1 MLPIISLDGLIVLDA
16 IDKKGSFSAAAESLF
31 RVPSALT
38 YTVQKLESDLG
49 VKLFERKGQRAELT
63 LVGQLVLRQGRE
75 ILAATSR
82 LEEAV
87 RQLETGWE
95 SSLTLAI
102 DTVVPDL
109 PLLQLV
115 CEFTELGK
123 QVTLNLSEE
132 SLGGGWDALY
142 SGRADIAIGVTGELP
157 KGQYHL
163 VEIGQLEFV
172 FALSPSHPLAQYG
185 APIPTEALLQFP
197 SIVVADSSMAL
208 AQRSSG
214 LFDSRQVIRVPNMQ
228 TKIKAQ
234 QLGLGVG
241 YIPKHL
247 ILDALA
253 SGALVVCEVEISRPP
268 QAVFLAW
275 RKGSQGK
282 ALTWFAERLPH
293 CDWQF

>member
-1 MLPIISLDGLIVLDA
+1 MLPSISLDGLIVLDA
-16 IDKKGSFSAAAESLF
+16 IDRKGSFSAAAESLF
-31 RVPSALT
+31 RVPSSLT

-49 VKLFERKGQRAELT
+49 TKLFERKGQRAELT

-75 ILAATSR
+75 ILSTTSR

-109 PLLQLV
+109 PLLQLIG
-115 CEFTELGK
+115 EFTELGK
-123 QVTLNLSEE
+123 QVTVNISEE

-157 KGQYHL
+157 KGQYHV
-163 VEIGQLEFV
+163 VEIGELEFV
-172 FALSPSHPLAQYG
+172 FALNPAHPLAQHAG
-185 APIPTEALLQFP
+185 PIPTEALLQFP
-197 SIVVADSSMAL
+197 SIVVADSSTAL

-253 SGALVVCEVEISRPP
+253 ARSLLACHVEMPRPP
-268 QAVFLAW
+268 QAVFMAW
-275 RKGSQGK
+275 RKDAQGK
-282 ALTWFAERLPH
+282 AKDWFTERLPQ

>member
-1 MLPIISLDGLIVLDA
+1 MLPSISLDGLIVLDA
-16 IDKKGSFSAAAESLF
+16 IDRKGSFSAAAESLF

-49 VKLFERKGQRAELT
+49 TKLFERKGQRAELT

-75 ILAATSR
+75 ILSATSR

-109 PLLQLV
+109 PLLQLIG
-115 CEFTELGK
+115 EFTDLGK
-123 QVTLNLSEE
+123 QVTVNISEE

-157 KGQYHL
+157 KGQYHV
-163 VEIGQLEFV
+163 VEIGELEFV
-172 FALSPSHPLAQYG
+172 FALNPAHPLAQHAG
-185 APIPTEALLQFP
+185 PIPTEALLQFP
-197 SIVVADSSMAL
+197 SIVVADSSTAL

-234 QLGLGVG
+234 QLGPGVG

-247 ILDALA
+247 ILDALTA
-253 SGALVVCEVEISRPP
+253 GSLVACHVEMPRPP
-268 QAVFLAW
+268 QAVFMAW
-275 RKGSQGK
+275 RKDAQGK
-282 ALTWFAERLPH
+282 AQDWFTARLPQ

>member
-1 MLPIISLDGLIVLDA
+1 MLPVMSLDGLIVLDA
-16 IDKKGSFSAAAESLF
+16 IDKKGSFSAAAESLL

-75 ILAATSR
+75 ILAATAR

-95 SSLTLAI
+95 SALTLAI

-109 PLLQLV
+109 PLLKLIA
-115 CEFTELGK
+115 EFTELGK
-123 QVTLNLSEE
+123 QVTINITEE

-163 VEIGQLEFV
+163 IE
-172 FALSPSHPLAQYG
+172 
-185 APIPTEALLQFP
+185 
-197 SIVVADSSMAL
+197 
-208 AQRSSG
+208 
-214 LFDSRQVIRVPNMQ
+214 
-228 TKIKAQ
+228 
-234 QLGLGVG
+234 
-241 YIPKHL
+241 
-247 ILDALA
+247 
-253 SGALVVCEVEISRPP
+253 
-268 QAVFLAW
+268 
-275 RKGSQGK
+275 
-282 ALTWFAERLPH
+282 
-293 CDWQF
+293 

>member
-1 MLPIISLDGLIVLDA
+1 MLPSISLDGLIVLDT

-49 VKLFERKGQRAELT
+49 TKLFERKGQRAELT

-75 ILAATSR
+75 ILSATSR

-109 PLLQLV
+109 PLLQLIG
-115 CEFTELGK
+115 EFTELGK
-123 QVTLNLSEE
+123 QVTVNISEE

-157 KGQYHL
+157 KGQYHV
-163 VEIGQLEFV
+163 VEIGELEFV
-172 FALSPSHPLAQYG
+172 FALNPAHPLAQHAG
-185 APIPTEALLQFP
+185 PIPTEALLQFP
-197 SIVVADSSMAL
+197 SIVVADSSTAL

-234 QLGLGVG
+234 QLGFGVG

-253 SGALVVCEVEISRPP
+253 TGSLVACHVEMPRPP
-268 QAVFLAW
+268 QAVFMAW
-275 RKGSQGK
+275 RKDAQGK
-282 ALTWFAERLPH
+282 AKDWFTERLPQ

>member
-95 SSLTLAI
+95 SSLTLAV
-102 DTVVPDL
+102 DTVVPIL

-115 CEFTELGK
+115 GEFTELGK
-123 QVTLNLSEE
+123 QVTINLSEE

-163 VEIGQLEFV
+163 VEIGQFEFV

-185 APIPTEALLQFP
+185 HPIPTEALLQFP
-197 SIVVADSSMAL
+197 SIVVADSSVVL

-253 SGALVVCEVEISRPP
+253 SGELVACEVDIPRPP
-268 QAVFLAW
+268 KAVFLAW

-282 ALTWFAERLPH
+282 ALAWFAERLPN
-293 CDWQF
+293 CNWLF

>member
-1 MLPIISLDGLIVLDA
+1 MLPAISLDGLFVLDA

-31 RVPSALT
+31 RVPSAVT
-38 YTVQKLESDLG
+38 YTIQKLESDLG

-63 LVGQLVLRQGRE
+63 EVGLLVLRQGRD
-75 ILAATSR
+75 ILTAASR
-82 LEEAV
+82 LEDAV

-109 PLLQLV
+109 PLLKLIG
-115 CEFTELGK
+115 EFNELGK
-123 QVTLNLSEE
+123 QVTVNISEE

-163 VEIGQLEFV
+163 VEIGRLEFV
-172 FALSPSHPLAQYG
+172 FALAPHHPLAQFDH
-185 APIPTEALLQFP
+185 PIPTEALLQF
-197 SIVVADSSMAL
+197 SSVVVADSSMAL

-214 LFDSRQVIRVPNMQ
+214 LFESRQVIRVPNMQ

-247 ILDALA
+247 IVDELA
-253 SGALVVCEVEISRPP
+253 SGALIACQLELPRPS

-275 RKGSQGK
+275 RKGGQGK
-282 ALTWFAERLPH
+282 AQAWFAERLPL
-293 CDWQF
+293 CNWLF

>member
-1 MLPIISLDGLIVLDA
+1 MLPSISLDGLIVLDA
-16 IDKKGSFSAAAESLF
+16 IDRKGSFSAAAESLF

-49 VKLFERKGQRAELT
+49 TKLFERKGQRAELT

-75 ILAATSR
+75 ILSATSR

-109 PLLQLV
+109 PLLQLIGG
-115 CEFTELGK
+115 FTELGK
-123 QVTLNLSEE
+123 QVTVNISEE

-157 KGQYHL
+157 KGQYHV
-163 VEIGQLEFV
+163 VEIGELEFV
-172 FALSPSHPLAQYG
+172 FALNPAHPLAQHAG
-185 APIPTEALLQFP
+185 PIPTEALLQFP
-197 SIVVADSSMAL
+197 SIVVADSSTAL

-247 ILDALA
+247 ILDALTA
-253 SGALVVCEVEISRPP
+253 RSLVACHVEMPRPP
-268 QAVFLAW
+268 QAVFMAW
-275 RKGSQGK
+275 RKDAQGK
-282 ALTWFAERLPH
+282 AQDWFTVRLPQ

>member
-1 MLPIISLDGLIVLDA
+1 MLPSISLDGLIVLDA
-16 IDKKGSFSAAAESLF
+16 IDRKGSFSAAAESLF

-49 VKLFERKGQRAELT
+49 TKLFERKGQRAELT

-75 ILAATSR
+75 ILSAASR

-109 PLLQLV
+109 PLLQLIG
-115 CEFTELGK
+115 EFTDLGK
-123 QVTLNLSEE
+123 QVTVNISEE

-157 KGQYHL
+157 KGQYHV
-163 VEIGQLEFV
+163 VEIGELEFV
-172 FALSPSHPLAQYG
+172 FALNPAHPLAQHAG
-185 APIPTEALLQFP
+185 PISTEALLQFP
-197 SIVVADSSMAL
+197 SIVVADSSTAL

-247 ILDALA
+247 ILDALTA
-253 SGALVVCEVEISRPP
+253 GSLVACHVEMPRPP
-268 QAVFLAW
+268 QAVFMAW
-275 RKGSQGK
+275 RKDAQGK
-282 ALTWFAERLPH
+282 AQDWFTARLPQ

>member
-1 MLPIISLDGLIVLDA
+1 MLPSISLDGLIVLDA

-49 VKLFERKGQRAELT
+49 TKLFERKGKRAELT

-109 PLLQLV
+109 PLLQLIG
-115 CEFTELGK
+115 EFTELGK
-123 QVTLNLSEE
+123 QVAVNISEE

-142 SGRADIAIGVTGELP
+142 SGRADIAIGVTGERP
-157 KGQYHL
+157 KGQYHV
-163 VEIGQLEFV
+163 VEMGELEFV
-172 FALSPSHPLAQYG
+172 FALNPAHPLAQHRD
-185 APIPTEALLQFP
+185 PIPTEALLQFP
-197 SIVVADSSMAL
+197 SIVVADSSTAL

-253 SGALVVCEVEISRPP
+253 TGALVACQVEIPRPA
-268 QAVFLAW
+268 QKVFMAW
-275 RKGSQGK
+275 RKDKEGK
-282 ALTWFAERLPH
+282 AQAWFTERLPQ
-293 CDWQF
+293 CAWLF

>member
-1 MLPIISLDGLIVLDA
+1 MLPSISLDGLIVLDA
-16 IDKKGSFSAAAESLF
+16 IDRKGSFSAAAESLF

-49 VKLFERKGQRAELT
+49 TKLFERKGQRAELT

-75 ILAATSR
+75 ILSATSR

-109 PLLQLV
+109 PLLQLIG
-115 CEFTELGK
+115 EFTELGK
-123 QVTLNLSEE
+123 QVTVNISEE

-157 KGQYHL
+157 KGQYHVIEISEL
-163 VEIGQLEFV
+163 VFV
-172 FALSPSHPLAQYG
+172 FALNPAHPLAQHAG
-185 APIPTEALLQFP
+185 PIPTEALLQFP
-197 SIVVADSSMAL
+197 SIVVADSSTAL

-253 SGALVVCEVEISRPP
+253 TGSLVACHVEMPRPP
-268 QAVFLAW
+268 QAVFMAW
-275 RKGSQGK
+275 RKDAQGK
-282 ALTWFAERLPH
+282 AKDWFTERLPQ

>member
-1 MLPIISLDGLIVLDA
+1 MLPSISLDGLIVLDA

-49 VKLFERKGQRAELT
+49 TKLFERKGQRAELT

-109 PLLQLV
+109 PLLQLIG
-115 CEFTELGK
+115 EFTELGK
-123 QVTLNLSEE
+123 QVAVNISEE

-142 SGRADIAIGVTGELP
+142 SGRADIAIGVTGERP
-157 KGQYHL
+157 KGQYHV
-163 VEIGQLEFV
+163 VEMGELEFV
-172 FALSPSHPLAQYG
+172 FALNPAHPLAQHRD
-185 APIPTEALLQFP
+185 PIPTEALLQFP
-197 SIVVADSSMAL
+197 SIVVADSSTAL

-253 SGALVVCEVEISRPP
+253 TGALVACQVEIPRPA
-268 QAVFLAW
+268 QKVFMAW
-275 RKGSQGK
+275 RKDKEGK
-282 ALTWFAERLPH
+282 AQAWFTERLLQCIWP
-293 CDWQF
+293 F

>member
-1 MLPIISLDGLIVLDA
+1 MLPSISLDGLIVLDA
-16 IDKKGSFSAAAESLF
+16 IDRKGSFSAAAESLF

-49 VKLFERKGQRAELT
+49 TKLFERKGQRAELT

-75 ILAATSR
+75 ILSAASR

-109 PLLQLV
+109 PLLQLIG
-115 CEFTELGK
+115 EFTDLGK
-123 QVTLNLSEE
+123 QVTVNISEE

-157 KGQYHL
+157 KGQYHV
-163 VEIGQLEFV
+163 VEIGELEFV
-172 FALSPSHPLAQYG
+172 FALNPAHPLAQHAG
-185 APIPTEALLQFP
+185 PIPTEALLQFP
-197 SIVVADSSMAL
+197 SIVVADSSTAL

-247 ILDALA
+247 ILDALTA
-253 SGALVVCEVEISRPP
+253 GSLVACHVEMPRPP
-268 QAVFLAW
+268 QAVFMAW
-275 RKGSQGK
+275 RKDAQGK
-282 ALTWFAERLPH
+282 AQDWFTARLPQ

>member
-1 MLPIISLDGLIVLDA
+1 MLPSISLDGLIVLDA

-49 VKLFERKGQRAELT
+49 TKLFERKGQRAELT

-109 PLLQLV
+109 PLLQLIG
-115 CEFTELGK
+115 EFTELGK
-123 QVTLNLSEE
+123 QVAVNISEE

-142 SGRADIAIGVTGELP
+142 SGRADIAIGVTGERP
-157 KGQYHL
+157 KGQYHV
-163 VEIGQLEFV
+163 VEMGELEFV
-172 FALSPSHPLAQYG
+172 FALNPAHPLAQHRD
-185 APIPTEALLQFP
+185 PIPTEALLQFP
-197 SIVVADSSMAL
+197 SIVVADSSTAL

-253 SGALVVCEVEISRPP
+253 TGALVACQVEIPRPA
-268 QAVFLAW
+268 QKVFMAW
-275 RKGSQGK
+275 RKDKEGK
-282 ALTWFAERLPH
+282 AQAWFTERFPQCAWL
-293 CDWQF
+293 F

>member
-1 MLPIISLDGLIVLDA
+1 
-16 IDKKGSFSAAAESLF
+16 
-31 RVPSALT
+31 
-38 YTVQKLESDLG
+38 
-49 VKLFERKGQRAELT
+49 KLFERKGQRAELT

-95 SSLTLAI
+95 SALTLAI

-109 PLLQLV
+109 PLLKLIA
-115 CEFTELGK
+115 EFTELGK
-123 QVTLNLSEE
+123 QVTINITEE

-163 VEIGQLEFV
+163 VEIGMLEFV
-172 FALSPSHPLAQYG
+172 FALAPHHPLALFDH
-185 APIPTEALLQFP
+185 PIPTEALLQFP
-197 SIVVADSSMAL
+197 SVVVADSSTAL

-241 YIPKHL
+241 YLPKHL
-247 ILDALA
+247 IRDELA
-253 SGALVVCEVEISRPP
+253 SGTLVACQVEIPRPAQP
-268 QAVFLAW
+268 VFLAW
-275 RKGSQGK
+275 RKGNLGK
-282 ALTWFAERLPH
+282 AQAWFAERLPN
-293 CDWQF
+293 CDWLF

>member
-1 MLPIISLDGLIVLDA
+1 MLPSISLDGLIVLDA

-49 VKLFERKGQRAELT
+49 TKLFERKGQRAELT

-75 ILAATSR
+75 ILSATSR

-109 PLLQLV
+109 PLLQLIG
-115 CEFTELGK
+115 EFTELGK
-123 QVTLNLSEE
+123 QVTVNISEE

-157 KGQYHL
+157 KGQYHV
-163 VEIGQLEFV
+163 VEIGELEFV
-172 FALSPSHPLAQYG
+172 FALNPAHPLAQHAG
-185 APIPTEALLQFP
+185 PIPTEALLQFP
-197 SIVVADSSMAL
+197 SIVVADSSTAL

-214 LFDSRQVIRVPNMQ
+214 LFDSRQVIRVPNMH

-253 SGALVVCEVEISRPP
+253 TGSLVACHVEMPRPP
-268 QAVFLAW
+268 QAVFMAW
-275 RKGSQGK
+275 RKDAQGK
-282 ALTWFAERLPH
+282 AKDWFTERLPQ

>member
-1 MLPIISLDGLIVLDA
+1 MLPSISLDGLIVLDA
-16 IDKKGSFSAAAESLF
+16 IDRKGSFSAAAESLF

-49 VKLFERKGQRAELT
+49 TKLFERKGQRAELT

-75 ILAATSR
+75 ILSAASR

-109 PLLQLV
+109 PLLQLIG
-115 CEFTELGK
+115 EFTDLGK
-123 QVTLNLSEE
+123 QVTVNISEE

-157 KGQYHL
+157 KGQYHV
-163 VEIGQLEFV
+163 VEIGELEFV
-172 FALSPSHPLAQYG
+172 FALNPAHPLAQHAG
-185 APIPTEALLQFP
+185 PIPTEALLQFP
-197 SIVVADSSMAL
+197 SIVVADSSTAL

-247 ILDALA
+247 ILDALTA
-253 SGALVVCEVEISRPP
+253 GSLVACHVEMPRPP
-268 QAVFLAW
+268 QAVFMAW
-275 RKGSQGK
+275 RKDAQGK
-282 ALTWFAERLPH
+282 AQDWFSARLPQ

>member
-1 MLPIISLDGLIVLDA
+1 MLPSISLDGLIVLDA
-16 IDKKGSFSAAAESLF
+16 IDRKGSFSAAAESLF

-49 VKLFERKGQRAELT
+49 TKLFERKGQRAELT

-75 ILAATSR
+75 ILSATSR

-109 PLLQLV
+109 PLLQLIG
-115 CEFTELGK
+115 EFTELGK
-123 QVTLNLSEE
+123 QVTVNISEE

-157 KGQYHL
+157 KGQYHVIEISEL
-163 VEIGQLEFV
+163 VFV
-172 FALSPSHPLAQYG
+172 FALNPAHPLAQHAG
-185 APIPTEALLQFP
+185 PIPTEALLQFP
-197 SIVVADSSMAL
+197 SIVVADSSTAL

-253 SGALVVCEVEISRPP
+253 TGSLVACNVEMPRPP
-268 QAVFLAW
+268 QAVFMAW
-275 RKGSQGK
+275 RKDAQGK
-282 ALTWFAERLPH
+282 AKDWFTERLPQ

>member
-1 MLPIISLDGLIVLDA
+1 MLPAISLDGLIVLDA

-82 LEEAV
+82 LEAAV

-95 SSLTLAI
+95 STLTLAI

-109 PLLQLV
+109 PLLKLIA
-115 CEFTELGK
+115 EFTELGK
-123 QVTLNLSEE
+123 QVTINITEE

-163 VEIGQLEFV
+163 VEIGMLEFV
-172 FALSPSHPLAQYG
+172 FALAPNHPLAQFDH
-185 APIPTEALLQFP
+185 PIATEALLQFP
-197 SIVVADSSMAL
+197 SVVVADSSTAL

-241 YIPKHL
+241 YLPKHL
-247 ILDALA
+247 IVDELA
-253 SGALVVCEVEISRPP
+253 SGTLVACQLEIPRPA

-275 RKGSQGK
+275 RKGNQGK
-282 ALTWFAERLPH
+282 AQAWFAERLPH
-293 CDWQF
+293 CDWLF